1 MNMSRSRIV
10 ESPEG
15 YFMSYRREYSIIKIC
30 IKDITNLVNPRSIV
44 NQTEPEKKGIGKK
57 INATIIVLV
66 YTIFCPSIIS
76 AEGKIVDRKPQAIG
90 RHHCTHN

>member
-57 INATIIVLV
+57 NQCYYYCFSL
-66 YTIFCPSIIS
+66 YHFLPFYYFC
-76 AEGKIVDRKPQAIG
+76 
-90 RHHCTHN
+90 